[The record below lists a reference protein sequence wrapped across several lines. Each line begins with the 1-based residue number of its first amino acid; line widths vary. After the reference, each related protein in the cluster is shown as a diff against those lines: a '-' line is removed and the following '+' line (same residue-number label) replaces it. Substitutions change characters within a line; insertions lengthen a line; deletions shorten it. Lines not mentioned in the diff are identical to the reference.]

1 MRPRSRQ
8 SAGSCRDAALCDC
21 PFGQHTIGV
30 CAPEY
35 RTRLPS
41 ASDENRVVRPTA
53 DNLQALLKERLASEC
68 AHSRLCPFPR
78 DLHIGTLVFALYP
91 FATTVLMCRCSIHRT
106 GRTERK
112 NPPSLAKK
120 TADPYTLPRTRGGE
134 GKWAADFSNFAEKA
148 PSCRERPASTL
159 RTDSSDGSDQAIAPR
174 PGNAPTGRT
183 TNLSRLGRLA
193 CAVFAVFA
201 TNQQETE

>member
-1 MRPRSRQ
+1 MCSQ
-8 SAGSCRDAALCDC
+8 SPVSLPAGFTYRHPCLC
-21 PFGQHTIGV
+21 I
-30 CAPEY
+30 
-35 RTRLPS
+35 
-41 ASDENRVVRPTA
+41 AS
-53 DNLQALLKERLASEC
+53 
-68 AHSRLCPFPR
+68 
-78 DLHIGTLVFALYP
+78 
-91 FATTVLMCRCSIHRT
+91 FATTVLMCLCSIHRT
-106 GRTERK
+106 GLTERK

-148 PSCRERPASTL
+148 PPCRERPASTL

-193 CAVFAVFA
+193 CAVFAA
-201 TNQQETE
+201 NQQETEYKPTLFAAFVRHRPGPAACVSSPNRARAFLLA

>member
-1 MRPRSRQ
+1 MLR
-8 SAGSCRDAALCDC
+8 CV
-21 PFGQHTIGV
+21 T
-30 CAPEY
+30 APSDN
-35 RTRLPS
+35 TPS
-41 ASDENRVVRPTA
+41 AFAHRNTALACRAHRMEIESCVRRLTTSKHYSKKDWRANVLTVARVPSRGIYIS
-53 DNLQALLKERLASEC
+53 ASL
-68 AHSRLCPFPR
+68 S
-78 DLHIGTLVFALYP
+78 LHIVA
-91 FATTVLMCRCSIHRT
+91 FATHTVLMCRCSIYRT

-193 CAVFAVFA
+193 CAVFAA
-201 TNQQETE
+201 NQQETE